1 MNELESRPLSGAHA
15 AYAYRNGVL
24 AHVSQVERG
33 SACSCFCVAC
43 NGRLIAKKGPKRIH
57 HFAHAGGLECVGGAE
72 TALHLAAKE
81 AIRGLAN
88 IYVPPYRFSRSTR
101 LRNGTVV
108 TTQAMVEP
116 ATGGQVDISS
126 VALEAVIGNIRA
138 DALIQC
144 RSRQLILEVVVT
156 HGVNHAKEKKL
167 RAINLPAIALNL
179 NAQDGLLSQPQL
191 AKLIAKGRENKAWI
205 FHPSQRDLEAKHFLR
220 CRTTA
225 SRERAQRAALERKR
239 LERTRKWRSRDKN
252 APITWSARG
261 HKDRHLPPRPR
272 GSMTELEW
280 DRWANTYFK
289 QNGVWPPIDAVR
301 RQGGSSN

>member
-1 MNELESRPLSGAHA
+1 MNEFKSRPLSEAHA

-57 HFAHAGGLECVGGAE
+57 HFAHASGLECLGGAE

-81 AIRGLAN
+81 AIRGLEN

-101 LRNGTVV
+101 LRSGTVV
-108 TTQAMVEP
+108 ITQAMVEP
-116 ATGGQVDISS
+116 ATGGRVDISS
-126 VALEAVIGNIRA
+126 VALEAALGGIRA

-156 HGVNHAKEKKL
+156 NGVNHEKERKL

-191 AKLIAKGRENKAWI
+191 SKLIAESRENKAWI
-205 FHPSQRDLEAKHFLR
+205 FHPSQRDLEANHFLK
-220 CRTTA
+220 CRATA
-225 SRERAQRAALERKR
+225 SRERAQRAAVERKR
-239 LERTRKWRSRDKN
+239 LERTRTWRSRDKN
-252 APITWSARG
+252 APIAWSTRG
-261 HKDRHLPPRPR
+261 QKDRHLLPGPR

-280 DRWANTYFK
+280 DRWANRYFM
-289 QNGVWPPIDAVR
+289 QHGVWPPIDAVR
-301 RQGGSSN
+301 RRGGSSN